1 MIHCAKSLLAGL
13 LAAAA
18 LPLSAADARRFE
30 LSVLVDGAPAPEYQ
44 ARGRIYVEAIKGRDF
59 ELRLHNPASER
70 VAVAISVDGRNVLNA
85 KRTTALAATKFV
97 LYPGQTVE
105 IPGWQISGQTAR
117 RFFFTETSRSYAKWL
132 GDTANVGTIEAVFFR
147 ERVRREPPIALQIPD
162 RRVPKP
168 QPKDFDEEGVPGGV
182 SSGASGGSVY
192 GDSAPASPQAARPPA
207 ELRAEGERSRE
218 SAARDKAIGSPE
230 PQHKATR
237 PSESDRFAATG
248 IGERTHFLVNWIDF
262 DEDPNPVARIA
273 LRYEFRPEL
282 VRLGVLPREDELYAR
297 DRARGFEREYAPDPH
312 RDR

>member
-1 MIHCAKSLLAGL
+1 MTHCAKSLFAGL
-13 LAAAA
+13 LAAVA
-18 LPLSAADARRFE
+18 LPLSATDARRFE

-59 ELRLHNPASER
+59 ELRLHNPLNER

-117 RFFFTETSRSYAKWL
+117 RFFFTETSRSYARWL
-132 GDTANVGTIEAVFFR
+132 GDTSNVGTVEAVFFR
-147 ERVRREPPIALQIPD
+147 ERARRGPPVAIEVPE
-162 RRVPKP
+162 RR
-168 QPKDFDEEGVPGGV
+168 Q
-182 SSGASGGSVY
+182 
-192 GDSAPASPQAARPPA
+192 
-207 ELRAEGERSRE
+207 
-218 SAARDKAIGSPE
+218 PE
-230 PQHKATR
+230 PQVRGFDKDARGETSSGVAGGTASGTGTLAPEPPSAAKARPEAEDGRSGRSAAQDAVEGQHRTVR
-237 PSESDRFAATG
+237 PSEPDRFAATG
-248 IGERTHFLVNWIDF
+248 IGERTHFPVNWIEF

-282 VRLGVLPREDELYAR
+282 ARLGVLPREDDLYAR